1 MQEVFKTNVHKKTD
15 GKQLLLLLELCLP
28 AAEINFDLQDQDR
41 ILRVCMEP
49 TNPARVIELLNGQ
62 GFLCVELED

>member
-1 MQEVFKTNVHKKTD
+1 MIEVFKTNVHKKAD
-15 GKQLLLLLELCLP
+15 AKQLLHLLEQCLP
-28 AAEINFDLQDQDR
+28 AAEINFDLQDHDR

-49 TNPARVIELLNGQ
+49 TNPARVIELLNEQ